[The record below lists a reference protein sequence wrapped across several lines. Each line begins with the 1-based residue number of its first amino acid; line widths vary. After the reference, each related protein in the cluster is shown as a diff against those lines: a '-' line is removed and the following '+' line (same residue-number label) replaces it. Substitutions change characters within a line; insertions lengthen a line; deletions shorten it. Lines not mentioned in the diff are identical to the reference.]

1 MKSELLKKIA
11 DGGEF
16 DPVEAIRELAKRAV
30 VEQMQ
35 SGPVLAEVN
44 ADDLGVLLNT
54 RLAKALAAG
63 GFRTADEVKAA
74 TDSALLAV
82 DGVNE
87 KTVALIREK
96 IGRG

>member
-16 DPVEAIRELAKRAV
+16 DPVEAIRELARRAV
-30 VEQMQ
+30 VEQVQ
-35 SGPVLAEVN
+35 SVPAAADVN
-44 ADDLGVLLNT
+44 ADDLSALLNG
-54 RLAKALAAG
+54 RLAKVLASG
-63 GFRTADEVKAA
+63 GFLTAKELRGA
-74 TDSALLAV
+74 TDEALLAV

-96 IGRG
+96 IGRA